1 MIEEIV
7 ERLNEK
13 KQRYESYAA
22 TSALDKEIYMR
33 HYYRAQGIEEALQI
47 INEYR

>member
-13 KQRYESYAA
+13 RQQYKSYAA
-22 TSALDKEIYMR
+22 VSALDKEIYMR
-33 HYYRAQGIEEALQI
+33 HYYKAQGIEEALQI